1 MKYKPI
7 LTKTDRF
14 VHSTEDAIDMLINNS
29 EIAFELFNEMNFRIK
44 KLERRNTMLMLISAF
59 TISAAAMA
67 WSCSSDTETRVK
79 AIEKQLK
86 AEAQERE
93 DAETFTFRG

>member
-93 DAETFTFRG
+93 EAETFTFRG